1 MAERPE
7 DLNLPSAVVCRIV
20 KDALPPN
27 TKVTKEAQ
35 AAIAKA
41 ASVFVLYATSC
52 SNSIAG
58 KANRKTIQ
66 GQDVVAAMEDMEF
79 DKFIKPLET
88 SLQVWRQ
95 SKKRKRMLQRR
106 M

>member
-1 MAERPE
+1 M
-7 DLNLPSAVVCRIV
+7 CI
-20 KDALPPN
+20 
-27 TKVTKEAQ
+27 Q
-35 AAIAKA
+35 A

-88 SLQVWRQ
+88 SLQGKYMYIYREWDL
-95 SKKRKRMLQRR
+95 SIFMSIIIAAP
-106 M
+106 

>member
-1 MAERPE
+1 MR
-7 DLNLPSAVVCRIV
+7 NKS
-20 KDALPPN
+20 KSN
-27 TKVTKEAQ
+27 SHYFQ
-35 AAIAKA
+35 A

-88 SLQVWRQ
+88 SLQG
-95 SKKRKRMLQRR
+95 KLY
-106 M
+106 